1 MEQVCQILSHSRSKD
16 WDLMQCKSR
25 QKRRFEFFERKPPKP
40 RKFKFTK
47 YVILVRRR
55 ISDKGM
61 PTGVEEV
68 DIRGPLLRQALLE
81 IHSDTRGFS
90 FDEDPP
96 KVLS

>member
-1 MEQVCQILSHSRSKD
+1 MP
-16 WDLMQCKSR
+16 CKNR

-55 ISDKGM
+55 ISGKGM

-68 DIRGPLLRQALLE
+68 DIRGPLLRQALLD

-96 KVLS
+96 KVLY